1 MSGAGL
7 VPGVGFRPDQSLCT
21 AAPPSPGCIQLLG
34 ALFVFKFIPHVIA
47 RSLVQFLKKSI
58 IYEGCRSIRSP
69 VSDWNF

>member
-47 RSLVQFLKKSI
+47 RSLVQFLKK
-58 IYEGCRSIRSP
+58 IY
-69 VSDWNF
+69 NL